1 MLIIIPCDDITRA
14 VASLGKEARP
24 GRNWIH
30 ISFLII
36 CHFQEWW
43 KDNLAALYT
52 VLYAIVFVFLL
63 VMVVILKDCSV
74 VLFYQRWPLI
84 DELSSDSVSRAKN
97 L

>member
-1 MLIIIPCDDITRA
+1 MDILVERFLQEEAQTFCLEINVDNNPCDDITRA

-43 KDNLAALYT
+43 KDNLAALY
-52 VLYAIVFVFLL
+52 
-63 VMVVILKDCSV
+63 SV
-74 VLFYQRWPLI
+74 
-84 DELSSDSVSRAKN
+84 
-97 L
+97 